1 MVGSRQL
8 DTRIGKAQFRPVN
21 TSESRVE
28 ADVVADNI
36 RNSGK
41 LARVIEGS
49 DGYSVLVG
57 PNRMPKKVQSE
68 RYDTSKQF
76 KPKPRIMRLNNQN
89 YYNSEKKK
97 PKISA
102 STEDKYRRIRRF
114 SFIVG
119 TVHLIA
125 GLLMIFFAN
134 NEFVIGITSSFTAG
148 PPGCAS
154 AEVDPCERF
163 TITNFDARLAYWVA
177 GFSLLSAFFHYL
189 TVSPLFF
196 ESYVNNLERGRN
208 PFRWIEYSLSS
219 TLMVLII
226 MLLSGLTALTALI
239 GVAFANISMILFG
252 WISEIMNP
260 PDRDKTDW
268 TPFIFGCIAGL
279 GAWAALYGS
288 LFINLEQLGVDYSEI
303 PSFVW
308 FILITQFA
316 LFNVFALNHA
326 LQFVKGFYSG
336 GYLDGERYY
345 IWLSLISKSLLAW
358 SIYINT
364 LVL

>member
-8 DTRIGKAQFRPVN
+8 DTRIGKARFMPVN

-28 ADVVADNI
+28 ADVVANNI
-36 RNSGK
+36 RDAGK
-41 LARVIEGS
+41 LARVVEGS

-57 PNRMPKKVQSE
+57 PDRMPKNFKPQSE
-68 RYDTSKQF
+68 LGTF
-76 KPKPRIMRLNNQN
+76 KPKPRIMRLQN
-89 YYNSEKKK
+89 KNLYNSKVKKT
-97 PKISA
+97 KISKVA
-102 STEDKYRRIRRF
+102 EDKYRRIRRF

-119 TVHLIA
+119 SVHLLA
-125 GLLMIFFAN
+125 GVLMLIFAN
-134 NEFVIGITSSFTAG
+134 NEFVIGITSTFTAG

-163 TITNFDARLAYWVA
+163 TITNLDAQLAYWVA
-177 GFSLLSAFFHYL
+177 GFSLLSALFHYI
-189 TVSPLFF
+189 TVSPAFF
-196 ESYVNNLERGRN
+196 EVYVNNLERGRN
-208 PFRWIEYSLSS
+208 PFRWIEYALSS
-219 TLMVLII
+219 TLMILII
-226 MLLSGLTALTALI
+226 MLLSGLDNLTALI
-239 GVAFANISMILFG
+239 GVGFANISMILFG
-252 WISEIMNP
+252 WVSEIMNP
-260 PDRDKTDW
+260 PEREKTDW
-268 TPFIFGCIAGL
+268 TPFVFGCIAGL
-279 GAWAALYGS
+279 GAWVALYGS